1 MPTRWRHFSTSC
13 GIQSCHLLGHS
24 LGCLIAARFAATRPE
39 RVLSLTL
46 CSIAAGQANCR
57 RRSAQKLLDQRIGDL
72 AALGPQGMAKKRA
85 PRLLG
90 PAASPEALDRLK
102 DTMGSVR
109 PHGYG
114 QAARMLST
122 GDIKADIRKLPRPA
136 GAGDLRRCRR
146 DHARRQRNRDV
157 AAVWPGVA
165 VHVIPGAGHA
175 LYLEQPETFNALLAA
190 FLSKSGVNHEPPFA
204 AGSAGLDALLA
215 TRAVAQAYPSKPIH
229 IVVSVTAGGSID
241 TIARSYGEALSQA
254 LGQPVVIENKP
265 GANGN
270 IAAAAVARAA
280 PDGYTLL
287 ATGGSTLNLNP
298 FLYASLPFDPVKSF
312 APVCL
317 TARTNFILVVHPK
330 LGVDTVEA
338 FIALAK
344 AKPKTLNYGSAG
356 SGSLIQIASELF
368 NTTVGIETN
377 HVPVQGAGARGERS
391 PRRARSTSCSTSAT
405 TMSHIQAGRLKAL
418 AVIGP
423 NRLPALPEVKTAGR
437 VRHPGCRRGLGL
449 ARLFAPG
456 RHAGRD
462 RRPG

>member
-1 MPTRWRHFSTSC
+1 MMNRRS
-13 GIQSCHLLGHS
+13 LLG
-24 LGCLIAARFAATRPE
+24 
-39 RVLSLTL
+39 
-46 CSIAAGQANCR
+46 
-57 RRSAQKLLDQRIGDL
+57 
-72 AALGPQGMAKKRA
+72 
-85 PRLLG
+85 
-90 PAASPEALDRLK
+90 
-102 DTMGSVR
+102 
-109 PHGYG
+109 
-114 QAARMLST
+114 
-122 GDIKADIRKLPRPA
+122 
-136 GAGDLRRCRR
+136 
-146 DHARRQRNRDV
+146 
-157 AAVWPGVA
+157 
-165 VHVIPGAGHA
+165 
-175 LYLEQPETFNALLAA
+175 LLA
-190 FLSKSGVNHEPPFA
+190 STP
-204 AGSAGLDALLA
+204 LLA

-312 APVCL
+312 TPVAL

-338 FIALAK
+338 FVALAK

-356 SGSLIQIASELF
+356 SGSLIQIATELF
-368 NTTVGIETN
+368 NATVGIETN
-377 HVPVQGAGARGERS
+377 HVPYKGLAPAVNDLLSGQIDFMFD
-391 PRRARSTSCSTSAT
+391 SAT

-423 NRLPALPEVKTAGR
+423 NRLPALPEIKTLTEYGIQGVDAASGW
-437 VRHPGCRRGLGL
+437 HG
-449 ARLFAPG
+449 LFAP
-456 RHAGRD
+456 AGTPAEIVDKLNAALQPILASDVIKARIVSLGAEPASST
-462 RRPG
+462 PGQLGKMLADDLVRLEPIVKRTGARLE

>member
-1 MPTRWRHFSTSC
+1 MNRRS
-13 GIQSCHLLGHS
+13 LLG
-24 LGCLIAARFAATRPE
+24 
-39 RVLSLTL
+39 
-46 CSIAAGQANCR
+46 
-57 RRSAQKLLDQRIGDL
+57 
-72 AALGPQGMAKKRA
+72 
-85 PRLLG
+85 
-90 PAASPEALDRLK
+90 
-102 DTMGSVR
+102 
-109 PHGYG
+109 
-114 QAARMLST
+114 
-122 GDIKADIRKLPRPA
+122 
-136 GAGDLRRCRR
+136 
-146 DHARRQRNRDV
+146 
-157 AAVWPGVA
+157 
-165 VHVIPGAGHA
+165 
-175 LYLEQPETFNALLAA
+175 LLA
-190 FLSKSGVNHEPPFA
+190 STP
-204 AGSAGLDALLA
+204 LLA

-270 IAAAAVARAA
+270 IAAATVARAA

-312 APVCL
+312 TPVCL

-344 AKPKTLNYGSAG
+344 GKPKTLNYGSAG

-377 HVPVQGAGARGERS
+377 HVPYKGLAPAVNDLLSGQIDYMFD
-391 PRRARSTSCSTSAT
+391 SAT

-423 NRLPALPEVKTAGR
+423 NRLPALPEIKT
-437 VRHPGCRRGLGL
+437 L
-449 ARLFAPG
+449 AEYGIQGVDAASGWHALFAP
-456 RHAGRD
+456 AGTPAEIVAKLNAALQPILASETIKARIVSLGAEPASSTPEQLGKMLAND
-462 RRPG
+462 LVRLEPIVKRTGAKLE